1 MRRLGFKGLALRV
14 QRSGSRGVW
23 DSGSIAWVGVLQV
36 VGSKAVGSLFRFW
49 RLSGQPPQTV
59 RFSRILSDLRIT
71 KKGPVV
77 GLGWVVSKTTLR
89 PGPKP

>member
-1 MRRLGFKGLALRV
+1 MRRLGFKGLALRF

-49 RLSGQPPQTV
+49 RLSGQPPPDGE
-59 RFSRILSDLRIT
+59 ILKDPQWPKNN
-71 KKGPVV
+71 KKGPRCWSRV
-77 GLGWVVSKTTLR
+77 GSF
-89 PGPKP
+89 